1 MRRTMIQGSQ
11 IQKRN
16 RRSGFLK
23 SLGGLLSGIGG
34 ATTLGGV
41 TAPVGIA
48 LGAAGAAVGAGGGI
62 YNMVKSRSIRR
73 NVLAEE
79 LGVDFKHV
87 VADVKQTVG
96 KETRAHITDDRAWKI
111 YLQSRGY
118 SDEKA
123 LYAQIRR
130 KRAAHMLKMAKN
142 GIGGDQR
149 MARAFIHAMGVNP
162 MQDGDYAEGALDIL
176 TEKLG

>member
-1 MRRTMIQGSQ
+1 MKQGSQ

-41 TAPVGIA
+41 TAPVGLA
-48 LGAAGAAVGAGGGI
+48 LGAAGTAVGAAGGI
-62 YNMVKSRSIRR
+62 YNMVKTRNIRR
-73 NVLAEE
+73 DVLAEE

-87 VADVKQTVG
+87 VADVKRTVG
-96 KETRAHITDDRAWKI
+96 KQTRAPITDDRAWKI
-111 YLQSRGY
+111 FLQSRGY

-130 KRAAHMLKMAKN
+130 KRAAHMLETAKNGSKEDQKMAK
-142 GIGGDQR
+142 Q
-149 MARAFIHAMGVNP
+149 FIYGMGVNP
-162 MQDGDYAEGALDIL
+162 LENGEYAEGALDIL
-176 TEKLG
+176 AEKLG